1 MSPLQGSLGLPW
13 YPREVIRFVFD
24 YNSCIRGLGC
34 FKFFFPSCKVCS
46 FKKNNNWAH
55 VSVEPQRNT
64 LRKCYLILPNL
75 FPLYYGNKNLII
87 LYETSSILFWF
98 WLKEGIWSRSGPSA
112 FSIHSHCYWF
122 RKHVTQESA
131 IKVILTT
138 FAKKKKTSKKHLPF
152 HWGYERNKMY
162 TWRCWKSSCH
172 HGGRVCRRM
181 EPTKKKTE
189 ATVGDLLVRAL
200 SDLRPSHA
208 WRQPTSDLFSSKPMH
223 ILFSVL
229 LS

>member
-64 LRKCYLILPNL
+64 LRKCYLILPNV

-138 FAKKKKTSKKHLPF
+138 FAKKKKPLRSTFLSTEVTRGIKC
-152 HWGYERNKMY
+152 
-162 TWRCWKSSCH
+162 T
-172 HGGRVCRRM
+172 HGGAGSHLAIMGEGSVGEWSQQRRKQKQLW
-181 EPTKKKTE
+181 ETY
-189 ATVGDLLVRAL
+189 
-200 SDLRPSHA
+200 
-208 WRQPTSDLFSSKPMH
+208 
-223 ILFSVL
+223 
-229 LS
+229 